1 MVVDKT
7 ADGSVAVGNKETMFL
22 STLPLRHLRESTRP
36 ESPSPRVQDGEEK
49 QAMNLHQTPQ
59 DGDQKQAM
67 SLHLTPQGGGNGWLN
82 CNH

>member
-1 MVVDKT
+1 MVVEKT
-7 ADGSVAVGNKETMFL
+7 ADGSVAVGNKETMSL

-67 SLHLTPQGGGNGWLN
+67 SLHLTPQGGGNG
-82 CNH
+82 

>member
-67 SLHLTPQGGGNGWLN
+67 SLHLTPQGGGNG
-82 CNH
+82 